1 MWPLI
6 ERLQCRKCGAP
17 LIIGLFL
24 RWRDNGTLG
33 IKWAVDVPF
42 FVMDTELY
50 ESMFSYIEKI
60 LGLSIRHLVFES
72 VRNVS
77 RSVFDEIFSTLP
89 LSNMLSR
96 FALKYKTTVRLCY
109 MMATVAGYMRGV
121 MVEHEKG
128 RYSILKV
135 RNSFQNDILS
145 GVLDGAF
152 EFLDGIPYKGEW
164 RLVGD
169 NEYLVTEVPSGEKPE
184 ISERL
189 HKEFAK
195 ASEGSGVIEKCEKCG
210 VPLVV
215 SSRLVWR
222 MSEGLVYNQHTG
234 KRVGFFPP
242 DVLRP
247 TFRELY
253 EELGE
258 DILIAIKDGMREL
271 TISNIELLKSSS
283 GRNDFESVLKHYLDE
298 LPAFGQ
304 GYLVSMTV
312 NEARTVIVIG
322 NPFERYLIG
331 GILQGIY
338 EGCNKKKCSFSM
350 RKVEPE
356 IVSYTLE
363 P

>member
-1 MWPLI
+1 M
-6 ERLQCRKCGAP
+6 
-17 LIIGLFL
+17 
-24 RWRDNGTLG
+24 G

-42 FVMDTELY
+42 VVLDTELY
-50 ESMFSYIEKI
+50 ESIFSYIEEI

-77 RSVFDEIFSTLP
+77 RSVFTEIFSTLP
-89 LSNMLSR
+89 FSNLLGK

-109 MMATVAGYMRGV
+109 MMATVAGYMRGT

-145 GVLDGAF
+145 GTLDGAF
-152 EFLDGIPYKGEW
+152 EFLDGIPYEGEW
-164 RLVGD
+164 RFVRE

-184 ISERL
+184 VSKRL
-189 HKEFAK
+189 YREYAK
-195 ASEGSGVIEKCEKCG
+195 ASEGPGTIEKCKKCG

-222 MSEGLVYNQHTG
+222 MSEGLIFNQQTG

-247 TFRELY
+247 TFRELFK
-253 EELGE
+253 ELGE
-258 DILIAIKDGMREL
+258 EILVAIKDGMREL
-271 TISNIELLKSSS
+271 TISNIELLKSSCGS
-283 GRNDFESVLKHYLDE
+283 EDFESVLRHYLDE

-304 GYLVSMTV
+304 GYLVSLKV
-312 NEARTVIVIG
+312 SESRTVVVIG
-322 NPFERYLIG
+322 NPFERYLVG

-338 EGCNKKKCSFSM
+338 EGCSKKKCNFSM
-350 RKVEPE
+350 HQVEKE
-356 IVSYTLE
+356 IYSYILE
-363 P
+363 TN